1 MDIFKIEMIK
11 LCSEVLPL
19 CIVGYYIYGTM
30 KTQKNIRD
38 LQGIIEERRFTRS
51 FWCPQIDIHKRKP
64 CQNCKYKLYR

>member
-51 FWCPQIDIHKRKP
+51 FGAPK
-64 CQNCKYKLYR
+64 